1 MDAMAYNTVDWY
13 MRMLAHQMKEVKLDL
28 ISRLSASMI
37 EGEQNP
43 KNDMSFFDGLT
54 NAWDDG
60 VSPEEEMRI
69 IRESRKHSRTRKIE
83 DL

>member
-1 MDAMAYNTVDWY
+1 MNAMAYNTVDWY
-13 MRMLAHQMKEVKLDL
+13 MRMLAHQIKEVKLDL
-28 ISRLSASMI
+28 ISKLSASMI
-37 EGEQNP
+37 ENDNIP

-60 VSPEEEMRI
+60 ISPEEEMRI
-69 IRESRKHSRTRKIE
+69 IRESRTHRRTRKIE